1 MIYVG
6 KTYNSEFIEGT
17 GGLDVLK
24 GLLEVAEFSLN
35 LALGLLG
42 ALDSLGLE
50 SINGLQLAG
59 NIVGGGLEV
68 LELVLELFD
77 NSLVLQDAA
86 VTGEVDGL
94 GLLGKELDLAARI
107 VVTLLESLQRG
118 SGLAAEAERAGR
130 LDPVDLKS
138 GATL

>member
-1 MIYVG
+1 MG
-6 KTYNSEFIEGT
+6 GTYNSEFIEGT

-35 LALGLLG
+35 LALGLLS

-50 SINGLQLAG
+50 GINGLQLAG

-68 LELVLELFD
+68 LELVLDLVD
-77 NSLVLQDAA
+77 DGLVLQNAA

-94 GLLGKELDLAARI
+94 RLLGKELNLAARI

-118 SGLAAEAERAGR
+118 SGLAAEAEGAGR
-130 LDPVDLKS
+130 LDPVDLES

>member
-1 MIYVG
+1 MG
-6 KTYNSEFIEGT
+6 GTYNSEFIEGT

-35 LALGLLG
+35 LALGLLS

-50 SINGLQLAG
+50 GINGLQLAG

-68 LELVLELFD
+68 LELVLDLVD
-77 NSLVLQDAA
+77 DGLVLQDAA

-94 GLLGKELDLAARI
+94 RLLGKELNLAARI

-118 SGLAAEAERAGR
+118 SGLAAEAEGAGR
-130 LDPVDLKS
+130 LDPVDLES

>member
-1 MIYVG
+1 MG
-6 KTYNSEFIEGT
+6 GAYNSEFIEGT

-35 LALGLLG
+35 LALGLLS

-50 SINGLQLAG
+50 GINGLQLAG

-68 LELVLELFD
+68 LELVLDLVD
-77 NSLVLQDAA
+77 DGLVLQDAA

-94 GLLGKELDLAARI
+94 RLLGKELNLAARI

-118 SGLAAEAERAGR
+118 SGLAAEAEGAGR
-130 LDPVDLKS
+130 LDPVDLES

>member
-1 MIYVG
+1 MG
-6 KTYNSEFIEGT
+6 GAYNSEFIEGT

-35 LALGLLG
+35 LALGLLS

-50 SINGLQLAG
+50 GINGLQLAG

-68 LELVLELFD
+68 LELVLDLVD
-77 NSLVLQDAA
+77 DGLVLQNAA

-94 GLLGKELDLAARI
+94 RLLGKELNLAARI

-118 SGLAAEAERAGR
+118 SGLAAEAEGAGR
-130 LDPVDLKS
+130 LDPVDLES